1 MGLSQACCMFLLRL
15 VRGVTMLLFVNKLF
29 ALQIPRRSA
38 GGSAKGVEKVNVLS
52 AANTKLCAR
61 NRRLHVVPVA
71 VHLHSEDFAEEIS
84 PAVQVGSLRI
94 ASQFSLGRR
103 YPGSKLI
110 FHG

>member
-84 PAVQVGSLRI
+84 PAQPCASRI
-94 ASQFSLGRR
+94 AANRVSIFFGPSL
-103 YPGSKLI
+103 SWV
-110 FHG
+110 